1 MATIQKDRILE
12 FRGQDLH
19 DTDGD
24 KIGSIEEIYLDA
36 ETNEP
41 EWALV
46 NTGLFG
52 TKRNF
57 VPLRDASES
66 DGSLR
71 VPFGKDQVKD
81 APTVDA
87 NGQLTQRR
95 GGRALLALRARVLR
109 VALGLRPARGLG
121 RQRRRSRHR
130 SRRGH
135 HRALRP
141 RRRRPRPA
149 VATATPARWAATS
162 PARRPTMP

>member
-12 FRGQDLH
+12 YRGQDLY

-24 KIGSIEEIYLDA
+24 KIGSVEEIYLDA

-71 VPFGKDQVKD
+71 VRFGKDQVKD

-87 NGQLTQRR
+87 NGQLTQSEEAELYSHYGLDYSETRSDSGLPEGSAGSGVGRDTARR
-95 GGRALLALRARVLR
+95 GTRRASIATTPP
-109 VALGLRPARGLG
+109 PAI
-121 RQRRRSRHR
+121 
-130 SRRGH
+130 
-135 HRALRP
+135 
-141 RRRRPRPA
+141 
-149 VATATPARWAATS
+149 ATATPARSAATS
-162 PARRPTMP
+162 PARRPTTP